1 MEQVEEK
8 TKGEVSL
15 MTVTEIKWEP
25 YVGEEI
31 ITNITIRKGK
41 KIHERAWYADKGKAL

>member
-31 ITNITIRKGK
+31 ITNITIRM
-41 KIHERAWYADKGKAL
+41 ISF

>member
-25 YVGEEI
+25 HVGEEI
-31 ITNITIRKGK
+31 ITNITIS
-41 KIHERAWYADKGKAL
+41 ILTCQ